1 MIFGEELHIFGRV
14 LRSKSR
20 REFLIILT
28 AKTPEIYAMNPIFFW
43 DIGVMEVNPKLP
55 EDLHFDDELD
65 HDDGDFVYEYESEVG
80 EDNNT
85 DVEVGEDN
93 NKEPALGEGNDAVL
107 DYGSD
112 SSNDYSSNSD
122 SEHEIQL
129 PLPPRPNRKR
139 GMTRLAK
146 IRTNYTRSGGKK
158 KHVKFDE
165 LGRFLGKNRALFVS
179 FLGDIVRQRVGIR
192 VYSWK
197 AVTPELRDKLWEEL
211 TRFFDVDESRRKFVM
226 NRMGMLLRNFRRK
239 VYAKYIKPN
248 LGNPTKLAKIPRCYR
263 TLLNDQDDWNNFV
276 TYTLSENFNDVSQR
290 TIEARKHFTY
300 SHRMGRWGYTTLR
313 EKLVNTKTINVIKQ
327 PPYIFDKNSP
337 RRLQFIHEHPFN
349 HKTQRLP
356 GPYAEKRLPSNK
368 IPKLPSAVNIILVP
382 RQPHNSGLNIG
393 VLDAFNLLIIMS
405 VDP

>member
-1 MIFGEELHIFGRV
+1 
-14 LRSKSR
+14 
-20 REFLIILT
+20 
-28 AKTPEIYAMNPIFFW
+28 
-43 DIGVMEVNPKLP
+43 MEVNPKLP

-93 NKEPALGEGNDAVL
+93 NMEPALGEGNDAVL

-165 LGRFLGKNRALFVS
+165 LGRFSGKNRALFVS
-179 FLGDIVRQRVGIR
+179 FLGDLVRQRVGIR

-211 TRFFDVDESRRKFVM
+211 TVIFF
-226 NRMGMLLRNFRRK
+226 
-239 VYAKYIKPN
+239 
-248 LGNPTKLAKIPRCYR
+248 
-263 TLLNDQDDWNNFV
+263 
-276 TYTLSENFNDVSQR
+276 
-290 TIEARKHFTY
+290 
-300 SHRMGRWGYTTLR
+300 TTLHCISYN
-313 EKLVNTKTINVIKQ
+313 LHCIS
-327 PPYIFDKNSP
+327 YIFYNCSGFLMLMKVEENS
-337 RRLQFIHEHPFN
+337 
-349 HKTQRLP
+349 
-356 GPYAEKRLPSNK
+356 
-368 IPKLPSAVNIILVP
+368 
-382 RQPHNSGLNIG
+382 
-393 VLDAFNLLIIMS
+393 
-405 VDP
+405 